1 MNNNTLFSISA
12 ILSVFSTVFAVRG
25 VPSENVLGL
34 FAFFFVILFLMYSGI
49 LFWIFKAI
57 RGIIMT
63 SISQELKETQNRL
76 DNLEKSIVNV
86 QKQVNPNNNS

>member
-1 MNNNTLFSISA
+1 
-12 ILSVFSTVFAVRG
+12 
-25 VPSENVLGL
+25 
-34 FAFFFVILFLMYSGI
+34 
-49 LFWIFKAI
+49 
-57 RGIIMT
+57 MT